1 MDAKTKMTL
10 CAVGAGVLL
19 NVVLPQLVKPMASE
33 EEINP
38 PDGADNLPLKSQL
51 VHMLVHHA
59 QVPVSSSLI
68 IAVIVALSVVIG
80 NAICEKLD

>member
-1 MDAKTKMTL
+1 MDPKTKMTL

-33 EEINP
+33 EEITP
-38 PDGADNLPLKSQL
+38 PDGAANLPLKSQL

>member
-1 MDAKTKMTL
+1 MDTKTKMTL

-38 PDGADNLPLKSQL
+38 PDGAANLPLKSQL